1 MNYLGLRWAVG
12 VAVGL
17 GVGALG
23 GCGLISSDVTN
34 FDLTLDKQF
43 TIDATNW
50 KIDTTKATSL
60 FTPDGKLQGLPCG
73 SSPSVCSSA
82 VTAACPMGGCTGTCN
97 MTSNFCELSLDISLS
112 QPVDLSKEQPEL
124 QTLNSEPVIKV
135 SIDRVSYDVA
145 NNNLTVATPEI
156 SVSVGPTTAVSATDA
171 QVKVIGTIPAIPAG
185 FVTMGSQQLMFTPTG
200 KTQLIDIMS
209 HFKTAFNVWAGSSIK
224 ITAGQALPMGK
235 LEAVVHVLGH
245 AGV

>member
-1 MNYLGLRWAVG
+1 MHYLTVRLASAALSLGLA
-12 VAVGL
+12 A
-17 GVGALG
+17 

-50 KIDTTKATSL
+50 KIDTAKASSL
-60 FTPDGKLQGLPCG
+60 FTPDGKLQGLSCG
-73 SSPSVCSSA
+73 SFSDVCSSV
-82 VTAACPMGGCTGTCN
+82 VTAACPMGCTGKCN
-97 MTSNFCELSLDISLS
+97 RTTSLCELSLDVSLS
-112 QPVDLSKEQPEL
+112 QAVDLSKEQPEL

-145 NNNLTVATPEI
+145 SNNLTVDTPEI

-185 FVTMGSQQLMFTPTG
+185 FTTMGEQLTFTPTG
-200 KTQLIDIMS
+200 KAQLIDIMS